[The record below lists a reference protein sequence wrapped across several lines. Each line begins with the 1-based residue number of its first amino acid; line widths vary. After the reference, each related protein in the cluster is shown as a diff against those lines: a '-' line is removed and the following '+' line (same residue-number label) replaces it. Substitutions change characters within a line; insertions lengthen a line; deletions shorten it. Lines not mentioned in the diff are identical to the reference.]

1 MRQVFSILVN
11 NHAGVLSH
19 VSGLFARRG
28 YNIESI
34 AAGPTENPEATRI
47 VIVAFGEEETLEQI
61 AHQLRKLYD
70 VLEVEQLQY
79 NRSVTR
85 ELVLATVSADA
96 DKRTEVLQ
104 IATAFGANIVNITDN
119 TVTLEASGNDHKT
132 RILIKALER
141 YGISNMARTGMI
153 ALPFDEMTD
162 EWEPLA

>member
-70 VLEVEQLQY
+70 VHEVEQLQY

-104 IATAFGANIVNITDN
+104 IANAFGANIVNITDN

>member
-1 MRQVFSILVN
+1 
-11 NHAGVLSH
+11 
-19 VSGLFARRG
+19 
-28 YNIESI
+28 
-34 AAGPTENPEATRI
+34 
-47 VIVAFGEEETLEQI
+47 
-61 AHQLRKLYD
+61 
-70 VLEVEQLQY
+70 
-79 NRSVTR
+79 
-85 ELVLATVSADA
+85 TVSADA

-104 IATAFGANIVNITDN
+104 IANAFGANIVNITDN